1 MVKDLVYVV
10 VGLGAFGT
18 NVALALADKGL
29 SVVAIDNDADA
40 IDQVK
45 GKVAQALLIDAD
57 DPSFVARAPLDNV
70 DVALV
75 ALTRFDVA
83 ILVVLYLKQVGVPRI
98 IARAETA
105 IHAQA
110 LKKVGADEI
119 INVEEESGAR
129 LAHMLASPH
138 VLDVISLSSEVSL
151 AEVVAHNNIQNKTL
165 EEIDVRAHFGLNV
178 VALRRMEFKVDEEGF
193 PLQGEILILPEDSD
207 LVLSGDVLIV
217 VGKPND
223 IDRFK
228 EG

>member
-1 MVKDLVYVV
+1 MVKDLVYAVI
-10 VGLGAFGT
+10 GLGAFGT
-18 NVALALADKGL
+18 NVALSLAGKGL

-40 IDQVK
+40 IEQVK

-119 INVEEESGAR
+119 INVEEESGTR

-138 VLDVISLSSEVSL
+138 VLDVITLSAEVSL
-151 AEVVAHNNIQNKTL
+151 AEVVAHNNIQNKTVD
-165 EEIDVRAHFGLNV
+165 EIDVRTHFNLNL

-193 PLQGEILILPEDSD
+193 PLQGEVLILPEASD
-207 LVLSGDVLIV
+207 VVLSGDVLIV
-217 VGKPND
+217 VGKPTD